1 MLAHDIAW
9 ALPELR
15 AEAEARMVDTVL
27 ITRGG
32 SRVWSS
38 EIGDYVTLPG
48 TVVYSGA
55 CEVQTTE
62 TVVQVTDAGAS
73 DVVTRR
79 LVVKVP
85 MSVTGVRVDDVAEVT
100 SSTLDP
106 ALAGARFRVTGNF
119 AKTFATSRRLPV
131 EELVT
136 P

>member
-1 MLAHDIAW
+1 
-9 ALPELR
+9 
-15 AEAEARMVDTVL
+15 MVDTVL
-27 ITRGG
+27 FTRGG
-32 SRVWSS
+32 ARVWSS

-48 TVVYSGA
+48 TVVYAGR

-62 TVVQVTDAGAS
+62 TVVRVTDAGAS
-73 DVVTRR
+73 DVVVRR

-106 ALAGARFRVTGNF
+106 GLLDVKFRVTGNF

-131 EELVT
+131 EELVA